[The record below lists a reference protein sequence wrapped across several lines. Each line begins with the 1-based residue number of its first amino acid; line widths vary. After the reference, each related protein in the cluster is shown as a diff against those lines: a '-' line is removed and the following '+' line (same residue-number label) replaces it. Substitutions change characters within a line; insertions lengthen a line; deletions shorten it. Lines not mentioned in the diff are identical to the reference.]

1 MNSKDSGGRLERFFT
16 GKGFYIVLFLCAAV
30 IGVSAWMIAAGNET
44 MAKDVSKN
52 DTAYSNKRVETVI
65 IPPADVD
72 SSAADS
78 VPAMKTERPNASTGT
93 STTPGADAKADADT
107 GATAKPGAETKP
119 TESDT
124 AETAAIAAP
133 DSAAPQSPVWLWPV
147 SGDIERGYSMSTLSY
162 DVTMRDWRTHDGI
175 DIAAPVGTIVT
186 ATRGGTVESIEND
199 DLFGTVV
206 TISHGDG
213 TKAVYANLDT
223 ATAVSLNEAVEP
235 GYIVGTVGETALA
248 EVGQEAH
255 LHFALEA
262 NGQSINPLDY
272 LQSA

>member
-1 MNSKDSGGRLERFFT
+1 MNSKDSGGKLERFFT

-52 DTAYSNKRVETVI
+52 DAAYSNKRVETVI

-72 SSAADS
+72 SSTASDS
-78 VPAMKTERPNASTGT
+78 VPAMKTERPGT
-93 STTPGADAKADADT
+93 STRPGTGADANADTST
-107 GATAKPGAETKP
+107 GATTKPGGEKTKP
-119 TESDT
+119 ADSET
-124 AETAAIAAP
+124 AETAAITTTESA
-133 DSAAPQSPVWLWPV
+133 AAPQSPVWLWPV

-255 LHFALEA
+255 LHFAIES

-272 LQSA
+272 LQ

>member
-52 DTAYSNKRVETVI
+52 DAAYSNKRVETVI
-65 IPPADVD
+65 IPPADAD
-72 SSAADS
+72 SSAAADS
-78 VPAMKTERPNASTGT
+78 VPAMKTERPGT
-93 STTPGADAKADADT
+93 STRPGTGTDANADTST
-107 GATAKPGAETKP
+107 GATTKPGEEKTKP
-119 TESDT
+119 TESET
-124 AETAAIAAP
+124 AETAAIAVP
-133 DSAAPQSPVWLWPV
+133 DSGAPQSPVWLWPV

-162 DVTMRDWRTHDGI
+162 DVTMHDWRTHDGI